1 MTAVSIWSS
10 PRTPQSIM
18 LFYEMTKF
26 NKVDSTAPVVFLQT
40 ALFCKEETFCFVWY
54 VDIQMAC
61 ENGFQFCRGT
71 LEQIRKQFE
80 DQSSRGEITLVIEGI
95 PQSASK
101 QILSEEEIEA
111 QLRSLIA
118 AGISPSEVTSTRV
131 SPPNSSLFSISCP
144 YGHL

>member
-1 MTAVSIWSS
+1 MT
-10 PRTPQSIM
+10 
-18 LFYEMTKF
+18 
-26 NKVDSTAPVVFLQT
+26 
-40 ALFCKEETFCFVWY
+40 
-54 VDIQMAC
+54 C

-80 DQSSRGEITLVIEGI
+80 DQSPRGEITLVIEGI

-111 QLRSLIA
+111 QLGSLIA

-131 SPPNSSLFSISCP
+131 SPPNSSLFPISCS
-144 YGHL
+144 YGHFVVLHKVSPSKSIIFFCCPSCIGYSCA